1 LKRGEGL
8 TARLASHALD
18 YHANRFSPRAIA
30 VAKLCVLDWFGV
42 TLAGTREP
50 CASILHAAIEP
61 NPSAKC
67 SVIGSSER
75 FSAHDAALI
84 NGTMSHALDYDDVNT
99 SMSGHPTVAI
109 LPAVLALAERQ
120 RKTGAQLLTAFI
132 AGHEVAAALGHWMAP
147 SHYARGF
154 HATGTIGAIGA
165 AAACGVLL
173 GLDAARLQMALG
185 LAATQA
191 SGLKSMFGT
200 MAKPFHAGRA
210 AANGVLAARLAE
222 NGFGANA
229 EALDGRQGFIAMLSD
244 EIVSSN
250 RLFPDPGCEIPNTL
264 FKYHA
269 ACYLTHSTIEAV
281 RGLCMQ
287 HDISAADIAAIV
299 LHVPA
304 GHLDV
309 CNIEEPRDSLEAKF
323 SLRHVACLAATGA
336 DTAAIDTFNG
346 PALIDPVLAGL
357 RRRVSVHGDY
367 KPGTGA
373 RAIIHLHT
381 GCKFSMEA
389 DVGIV
394 ETDADAQAAALNRK
408 FNGLAVSV
416 MGEKRAGELAAAIRA
431 LEDLDDVRGV
441 MESASPHG
449 RKTKTGG

>member
-1 LKRGEGL
+1 MKTGGGL

-18 YHANRFSPRAIA
+18 YHADRLSPRAIG

-61 NPSAKC
+61 NPSGKC
-67 SVIGSSER
+67 SVIGSTER
-75 FSAHDAALI
+75 FSAYDAALI
-84 NGTMSHALDYDDVNT
+84 NGTISHALDYDDVNT
-99 SMSGHPTVAI
+99 KMSGHPSVAI
-109 LPAVLALAERQ
+109 LPAVLALSEQ
-120 RKTGAQLLTAFI
+120 HGKSGAQMLTAFI
-132 AGHEVAAALGHWMAP
+132 AGYEVAAALGHGMAP

-173 GLDAARLQMALG
+173 GLDATRLQVALG

-210 AANGVLAARLAE
+210 AANGVLAAKLAE
-222 NGFGANA
+222 LGFSANA
-229 EALDGRQGFIAMLSD
+229 EALDGGHGFIAMLSE

-250 RLFPDPGCEIPNTL
+250 PFLPDPGSEVPNTL

-269 ACYLTHSTIEAV
+269 ACYLTHSTIAAV
-281 RGLCMQ
+281 RGLCAR
-287 HDISAADIAAIV
+287 HDISAEDIAAIT

-309 CNIEEPRDSLEAKF
+309 CNIEEPRESLEAKF
-323 SLRHVACLAATGA
+323 SLRHVAALAVAGA

-346 PALIDPVLAGL
+346 AALIDPVLAGL

-381 GCKFSMEA
+381 GSTFSMET

-394 ETDADAQAAALNRK
+394 ETDAKAQAAALNRK
-408 FNGLAVSV
+408 FNGLAVPV
-416 MGEKRAGELAAAIRA
+416 MGEKRAGELAAAIHA
-431 LEDLDDVRGV
+431 LDDLDDVRGL
-441 MESASPHG
+441 MEAANPHG
-449 RKTKTGG
+449 QRIKTGV